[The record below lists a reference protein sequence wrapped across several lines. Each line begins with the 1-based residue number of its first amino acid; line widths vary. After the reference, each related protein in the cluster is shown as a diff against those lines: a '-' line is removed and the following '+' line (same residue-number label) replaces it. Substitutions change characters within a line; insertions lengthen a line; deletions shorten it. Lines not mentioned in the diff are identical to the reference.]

1 MIDKLKVNTYNHMK
15 KLFILFLSLSFFSA
29 YSQKDQK
36 ATEILDQVSSKTK
49 SYKSIKADFSYKM
62 ENTKAKINE
71 EKQGTLL
78 LSGDKYRMQA
88 SGQTVICDGKT
99 IWTFMPETNE
109 VQINSLDNKDEA
121 LTPSKLLS
129 NYNTNFKSKILN
141 DKNADPSSIK
151 IELVPNTVKNYNRA
165 VLAVDKAK
173 LQVKS
178 FIIYDKN
185 GNIFT
190 YTITRFQTDLPGGA
204 SDFTFD
210 PQKFPG
216 VEVIDMR

>member
-1 MIDKLKVNTYNHMK
+1 MK
-15 KLFILFLSLSFFSA
+15 KLIILILSLSFFGA

-36 ATEILDQVSSKTK
+36 ASDILDQVSTKTK
-49 SYKSIKADFSYKM
+49 AYKSIKADFSYRM
-62 ENTKAKINE
+62 ENAKAKINE
-71 EKQGTLL
+71 EKQGSLL
-78 LSGDKYRMQA
+78 LSGDKYKMQA

-99 IWTFMPETNE
+99 IWTFMPESNE
-109 VQINSLDNKDEA
+109 VQVNSLDNKDEA

-141 DKNADPSSIK
+141 DKSADPSTVK
-151 IELVPNTVKNYNRA
+151 IELVPNVIKNYNRA
-165 VLAVDKAK
+165 VLTVDKAK
-173 LQVKS
+173 LQVRS
-178 FIIYDKN
+178 FVIYDKS

-190 YTITRFQTDLPGGA
+190 YTITRFQTDLPVTP

-210 PQKFPG
+210 AKKFPG

>member
-1 MIDKLKVNTYNHMK
+1 MK
-15 KLFILFLSLSFFSA
+15 KFLILFFSLAVISA

-36 ATEILDQVSSKTK
+36 ANDLLDQVSSKTK
-49 SYKSIKADFSYKM
+49 AYKSIKADFSYKM

-71 EKQGTLL
+71 QKQGTLL
-78 LSGDKYRMQA
+78 LSGDKYRMEA

-109 VQINSLDNKDEA
+109 VQVNSLDNKDEA

-129 NYNTNFKSKILN
+129 NYNTNFKSKLLN
-141 DKNADPSSIK
+141 DKNTNPGTVK
-151 IELVPNTVKNYNRA
+151 IELVPNTIKNYNRA
-165 VLAVDKAK
+165 VLSVDKSK

-178 FIIYDKN
+178 FVIYDKN

-190 YTITRFQTDLPGGA
+190 YTITRFQTDMPLGA
-204 SDFTFD
+204 ADFTFD
-210 PQKFPG
+210 AKKFPG

>member
-1 MIDKLKVNTYNHMK
+1 MQKLI
-15 KLFILFLSLSFFSA
+15 ILFLTLAFINA

-36 ATEILDQVSSKTK
+36 ASELLDQVSSKTK
-49 SYKSIKADFSYKM
+49 AYKSIKADFSYKM
-62 ENTKAKINE
+62 ENAKAKINE
-71 EKQGTLL
+71 EKTGSLL

-99 IWTFMPETNE
+99 IWTFMPESNE
-109 VQINSLDNKDEA
+109 VQVNSLDNKDEA

-129 NYNTNFKSKILN
+129 NYNTNFKSKILS
-141 DKNADPSSIK
+141 DKNTDPNTVK
-151 IELVPNTVKNYNRA
+151 VELVPNTIKNYNRA
-165 VLAVDKAK
+165 ILVLDKTK

-178 FIIYDKN
+178 FIIYDKS

-190 YTITRFQTDLPGGA
+190 YTINRFQTDLPV
-204 SDFTFD
+204 SPTDFTFD
-210 PQKFPG
+210 PKKFPG

>member
-1 MIDKLKVNTYNHMK
+1 MK
-15 KLFILFLSLSFFSA
+15 KLIILFLSLAFVSA

-36 ATEILDQVSSKTK
+36 ATELLDQVSAKTK
-49 SYKSIKADFSYKM
+49 AYKSIKADFSYKM
-62 ENTKAKINE
+62 ENAKARINE

-99 IWTFMPETNE
+99 IWTYMPESNE
-109 VQINSLDNKDEA
+109 VQVNSLDNKDEA

-129 NYNTNFKSKILN
+129 NYNTNFKSKILP
-141 DKNADPSSIK
+141 DKSSD
-151 IELVPNTVKNYNRA
+151 PNTVKVELLPNTIKNYNRA
-165 VLAVDKAK
+165 VLAVDKLK
-173 LQVKS
+173 MQVKS
-178 FIIYDKN
+178 FVIYDKS

-190 YTITRFQTDLPGGA
+190 YTITRFQTDLPVNVT
-204 SDFTFD
+204 DFNFD
-210 PQKFPG
+210 PKKFPG

>member
-1 MIDKLKVNTYNHMK
+1 MK
-15 KLFILFLSLSFFSA
+15 KFLILFFSLAVISA

-36 ATEILDQVSSKTK
+36 ANDLLDQVSSKTK
-49 SYKSIKADFSYKM
+49 AYKSIKADFSYKM

-71 EKQGTLL
+71 QKQGTLL
-78 LSGDKYRMQA
+78 LSGDKYRMEA

-109 VQINSLDNKDEA
+109 VQVNSLDNKDEA

-129 NYNTNFKSKILN
+129 NYNTNFKSKLLN
-141 DKNADPSSIK
+141 DKNTDPGTVK
-151 IELVPNTVKNYNRA
+151 IELVPNTIKNYNRA
-165 VLAVDKAK
+165 VLSVDKSK

-178 FIIYDKN
+178 FVIYDKN

-190 YTITRFQTDLPGGA
+190 YTITRFQTDMPLGA
-204 SDFTFD
+204 ADFTFD
-210 PQKFPG
+210 AKKFPG

>member
-1 MIDKLKVNTYNHMK
+1 MK
-15 KLFILFLSLSFFSA
+15 KLIILFLSLAFVNV
-29 YSQKDQK
+29 YGQKDQK
-36 ATEILDQVSSKTK
+36 AIEILDQVSAKTK
-49 SYKSIKADFSYKM
+49 AYKSIKADFSYKM
-62 ENTKAKINE
+62 ENAKAKINE

-78 LSGDKYRMQA
+78 LSGDKYKMQA

-99 IWTFMPETNE
+99 IWTFMPESNE

-129 NYNTNFKSKILN
+129 NYNTNFKSKILS
-141 DKNADPSSIK
+141 DKNNDPNTIK
-151 IELVPNTVKNYNRA
+151 IELVPNTIKNYNKA
-165 VLAVDKAK
+165 ILAVDKAK

-178 FIIYDKN
+178 FVIYDKN

-190 YTITRFQTDLPGGA
+190 YTITRFQTDLPLNA
-204 SDFTFD
+204 ADFTFD
-210 PQKFPG
+210 AKKFPG

>member
-1 MIDKLKVNTYNHMK
+1 MK
-15 KLFILFLSLSFFSA
+15 KIIILFLVVAAFSS
-29 YSQKDQK
+29 YGQKDQK
-36 ATEILDQVSSKTK
+36 ATEVLDQVSAKTK
-49 SYKSIKADFSYKM
+49 SYTSIKADFSYRM
-62 ENTKAKINE
+62 ENAKAKINE
-71 EKQGTLL
+71 QKQGTLL
-78 LSGDKYRMQA
+78 LSGDKYKMQA

-99 IWTFMPETNE
+99 IWTFMPESNE

-141 DKNADPSSIK
+141 EKSSDPNTIK
-151 IELVPNTVKNYNRA
+151 IELVPNTIKNYNRA
-165 VLAVDKAK
+165 ILAVDKSK

-178 FIIYDKN
+178 FMIYDKS

-190 YTITRFQTDLPGGA
+190 YTITRFQTDIPVNA
-204 SDFTFD
+204 SDFSFD
-210 PQKFPG
+210 PKKFPG

>member
-1 MIDKLKVNTYNHMK
+1 MK
-15 KLFILFLSLSFFSA
+15 KLIILFLCLAFVNA

-36 ATEILDQVSSKTK
+36 ATELLDQVSAKTK
-49 SYKSIKADFSYKM
+49 AYKSIKADFSYKM

-71 EKQGTLL
+71 EKQGSLL
-78 LSGDKYRMQA
+78 LSGDKYKMQA

-99 IWTFMPETNE
+99 IWTYMPESNE

-129 NYNTNFKSKILN
+129 NYNTNFKSKILS
-141 DKNADPSSIK
+141 DKTSDPNTVK
-151 IELVPNTVKNYNRA
+151 VELVPNTVKNYNRA
-165 VLAVDKAK
+165 ILSLDKAK

-178 FIIYDKN
+178 FVIYDKN

-190 YTITRFQTDLPGGA
+190 YTISRFQTDLPVNA

-210 PQKFPG
+210 AKKFPG

>member
-1 MIDKLKVNTYNHMK
+1 MK
-15 KLFILFLSLSFFSA
+15 KLLILFLSMAAISA

-36 ATEILDQVSSKTK
+36 AVELLDQVSAKTK
-49 SYKSIKADFSYKM
+49 AYKSIRADFAYKM
-62 ENTKAKINE
+62 ENAKAKISE

-78 LSGDKYRMQA
+78 LSGDKYKMQA

-109 VQINSLDNKDEA
+109 VQVNSLDNKDESM
-121 LTPSKLLS
+121 TPSKLLS
-129 NYNTNFKSKILN
+129 NYNTNFKSKLLT
-141 DKNADPSSIK
+141 DKNTDPGTVK
-151 IELVPNTVKNYNRA
+151 IELVPNTVKNFTRA
-165 VLAVDKAK
+165 ILAVDKAK

-178 FIIYDKN
+178 FMIFDKN

-190 YTITRFQTDLPGGA
+190 YTITRFQTDLPVGA

-210 PQKFPG
+210 AKKFPG

>member
-1 MIDKLKVNTYNHMK
+1 
-15 KLFILFLSLSFFSA
+15 
-29 YSQKDQK
+29 
-36 ATEILDQVSSKTK
+36 
-49 SYKSIKADFSYKM
+49 M

-71 EKQGTLL
+71 QKQGTLL
-78 LSGDKYRMQA
+78 LSGDKYRMEA

-109 VQINSLDNKDEA
+109 VQVNSLDNKDEA

-129 NYNTNFKSKILN
+129 NYNTNFKSKLLN
-141 DKNADPSSIK
+141 DKNTDPGTVK
-151 IELVPNTVKNYNRA
+151 IELVPNTIKNYNRA
-165 VLAVDKAK
+165 VLSVDKSK

-178 FIIYDKN
+178 FVIYDKN

-190 YTITRFQTDLPGGA
+190 YTITRFQTDMPLGA
-204 SDFTFD
+204 ADFTFD
-210 PQKFPG
+210 AKKFPG

>member
-1 MIDKLKVNTYNHMK
+1 MK
-15 KLFILFLSLSFFSA
+15 KLIVLILSFA
-29 YSQKDQK
+29 VCGVYAQKDQK
-36 ATEILDQVSSKTK
+36 ATELLDQVSAKTK
-49 SYKSIKADFSYKM
+49 SYKSVKADFSYKM
-62 ENTKAKINE
+62 ENAKAKINE

-99 IWTFMPETNE
+99 MWTFMPETNE
-109 VQINSLDNKDEA
+109 VQVNSLDNKDEA

-129 NYNTNFKSKILN
+129 NYNTNFKSKILSE
-141 DKNADPSSIK
+141 KSSD
-151 IELVPNTVKNYNRA
+151 PNTVKIELQPNTTKNYTRA
-165 VLAVDKAK
+165 VVAIDKSK

-178 FIIYDKN
+178 FVIYDKS
-185 GNIFT
+185 GNVFT
-190 YTITRFQTDLPGGA
+190 YAINRFQTDVPVGP

-210 PQKFPG
+210 AKKFPG